1 MNERNVLIQSLMETV
16 ARLSP
21 DDQRTLWNLLVQR
34 GLIQSK

>member
-1 MNERNVLIQSLMETV
+1 MNKREVLMRSLLENV

-21 DDQRTLWNLLVQR
+21 EDQRTLWNLLVQR